1 VKYAGGPKA
10 PKENT
15 PDEQWLK
22 IAGDNDWVVI
32 TRDKRLRRRRGE
44 RKIWMKRGLRV
55 FVMSSS
61 GNMTAWETLQ
71 LLVERFDEIEDYARD
86 RTGPYIVSV
95 TKTGL
100 HRLEP
105 KEN

>member
-1 VKYAGGPKA
+1 
-10 PKENT
+10 
-15 PDEQWLK
+15 
-22 IAGDNDWVVI
+22 VVI

-44 RKIWMKRGLRV
+44 RKVWMKRGLRV

-71 LLVERFDEIEDYARD
+71 LLVERFDDIEDYAHD
-86 RTGPYIVSV
+86 RPGPYIVSV

-100 HRLEP
+100 NRLEP
-105 KEN
+105 REK